1 MKRLD
6 WHLIRPPRP
15 GAAEVAEIEHRIDE
29 LVHRATEKVLDEDEL
44 TRLLDLEDLHD
55 ERTIAT
61 CEAVGAPRVDDDPD
75 WESRTIDEYADT
87 DTDLD
92 LEEYLEL
99 RRAEPDCE
107 RCPFASVYSL
117 FPLDPCEF
125 AAGGLLQVVT
135 DGDVRRQVAEPMD
148 AGQMVALADA
158 LERVMAEGRWEHIV
172 ELDAEDYLKKA
183 VFFLRLWARHGFRV
197 RPVATDE
204 EAPILTPDGP
214 IGGSYDDGEP
224 SPLLH

>member
-15 GAAEVAEIEHRIDE
+15 DAAEVEEIERHIDE
-29 LVHRATEKVLDEDEL
+29 LVQRATEKVLDDKEL
-44 TRLLDLEDLHD
+44 ARLLDLEDLHD
-55 ERTIAT
+55 ERTVAA
-61 CEAVGAPRVDDDPD
+61 CEAVAAPRVDDDPD
-75 WESRTIDEYADT
+75 WESRVIDEYGDT

-92 LEEYLEL
+92 LEEYLDM

-107 RCPFASVYSL
+107 RCPFASSYSL

-125 AAGGLLQVVT
+125 SAGALLLVIA
-135 DGDVRRQVAEPMD
+135 DRDIRRRASEPLEPP
-148 AGQMVALADA
+148 QMLALAGA
-158 LERVMAEGRWEHIV
+158 LDRVIAERSWEAIA

-183 VFFLRLWARHGFRV
+183 AFFLRLWARHGFRV

-214 IGGSYDDGEP
+214 MGGHHDDGEP
-224 SPLLH
+224 SPVLH